1 MRHPRRPDLPGAG
14 AHLVLAKTPLRKHN
28 GTPGRIRTWGNDLQG
43 GIAVNPSQPSTRALA
58 LGALFAALVTGATL
72 LSLPVPGFR
81 LYFNL
86 GEGVIYTVALL
97 FGPRY
102 GAAAGALGAALG
114 DLVLGY
120 PLWAPFSF
128 AIKGLEG
135 ATVGFLGRRVHRGIA
150 LAAGALVMLG
160 GYTSAAALLYGP
172 AAAPVEALTDLLQTG
187 IGAGTAW
194 VLVPLLKKYVP
205 RSR

>member
-1 MRHPRRPDLPGAG
+1 MRHPRGPDLPGAG
-14 AHLVLAKTPLRKHN
+14 AHLVLAKTPSRKHN

-128 AIKGLEG
+128 VIKGLEG

-150 LAAGALVMLG
+150 LAAGALVARPARTVIARPVARTL
-160 GYTSAAALLYGP
+160 AALDTARRGP
-172 AAAPVEALTDLLQTG
+172 GLCGGDPCAHRH
-187 IGAGTAW
+187 AGHTHSD
-194 VLVPLLKKYVP
+194 
-205 RSR
+205 RDC

>member
-1 MRHPRRPDLPGAG
+1 M
-14 AHLVLAKTPLRKHN
+14 
-28 GTPGRIRTWGNDLQG
+28 
-43 GIAVNPSQPSTRALA
+43 NPSQPSTRALA

-128 AIKGLEG
+128 AIKG
-135 ATVGFLGRRVHRGIA
+135 RRVHRGIA